1 MRDFP
6 SKFEP
11 IGKYFIGYDNACQL
25 KPFCDNQ
32 AVRYPNSPIPA
43 AISKIRK
50 VHDRLHIRNHNELCK
65 KGELNPD
72 KYEELNGVN
81 TQVAEQFF
89 SHLLKF
95 VFTFRNTSSIRAQIW
110 ILLIIHQWNLKKEVK
125 LNNTIP
131 TKQQILKVSM
141 LKDVNVFKTWHVSV
155 SKKSKKRI
163 NMISDKLKLK
173 LLKPWGGSKLKVNI
187 QAKKQKF
194 KRKRQ

>member
-1 MRDFP
+1 MKLLRDFP
-6 SKFEP
+6 SNFEP
-11 IGKYFIGYDNACQL
+11 IAKYFVGYDNACQL

-32 AVRYPNSPIPA
+32 AERYPNSEIVS
-43 AISKIRK
+43 AISKIQK
-50 VHDRLHIRNHNELCK
+50 VHDRLHLNNHSELCR

-72 KYEELNGVN
+72 KYKALNGVN

-131 TKQQILKVSM
+131 TKQQIRKVPM
-141 LKDVNVFKTWHVSV
+141 LKDVNVFKTCLFFLNVLMSIV
-155 SKKSKKRI
+155 I
-163 NMISDKLKLK
+163 NFNDLI
-173 LLKPWGGSKLKVNI
+173 
-187 QAKKQKF
+187 
-194 KRKRQ
+194 